1 MRFHRTALRFTN
13 EDNTQNISD
22 LNVVASA
29 VNADTLAIVTRELIG
44 EAGTQLQL
52 DADNKEVKSSGEK
65 HQT

>member
-1 MRFHRTALRFTN
+1 MMFLRKALSFTR

-29 VNADTLAIVTRELIG
+29 VNADTLAIATRELIG

-52 DADNKEVKSSGEK
+52 DADNKSLKV
-65 HQT
+65 

>member
-1 MRFHRTALRFTN
+1 MMFLRKALSFTR

-29 VNADTLAIVTRELIG
+29 VNVDTLAIATRELVG

-52 DADNKEVKSSGEK
+52 DASNKILRV
-65 HQT
+65 

>member
-1 MRFHRTALRFTN
+1 MMFLRKALSFTR

-52 DADNKEVKSSGEK
+52 DAGNKSLKV
-65 HQT
+65 